1 METQFC
7 LIWGTMKNFWLDK
20 YKEKIKKQ
28 EETEKENQ
36 KKDTEET
43 EWTLDV

>member
-1 METQFC
+1 
-7 LIWGTMKNFWLDK
+7 MKNFWLDK